1 MTQSSRNQPSKQ
13 KNNWQNIGLQGETV
27 VLHSKLEL
35 LWRLNGE
42 KASLLLSR
50 LSPVN
55 SSLFYLKIGEPRAP
69 RTAAIVNN
77 LLGTKR
83 KWSCNVCVNNIVL
96 VVTVSRYAIHHDNIS
111 NTLAD
116 LLQFWAVAFELCPL
130 LCFRKRYAR
139 KVAKK
144 EVADVF
150 RCYLTNLRRFWIV
163 NFRCVTL
170 WPVTIL
176 QETSRLLSRR
186 FLQDFAIY
194 KRAHFWGM
202 I

>member
-1 MTQSSRNQPSKQ
+1 MTQSPRNQPSKQ
-13 KNNWQNIGLQGETV
+13 TNISKCRPSRWTV

-42 KASLLLSR
+42 KASLLLPR

-55 SSLFYLKIGEPRAP
+55 SSLFFLDNR
-69 RTAAIVNN
+69 RTTQPSGLQRLWTVC
-77 LLGTKR
+77 LGR
-83 KWSCNVCVNNIVL
+83 NASDH
-96 VVTVSRYAIHHDNIS
+96 VTFAFVKVSRYVIHHDNIS

-116 LLQFWAVAFELCPL
+116 QLQLMFWTVAFEFCPL
-130 LCFRKRYAR
+130 HCFRKRYVR
-139 KVAKK
+139 KMAKK

-150 RCYLTNLRRFWIV
+150 RCYLPNLRRFWIV
-163 NFRCVTL
+163 KLPFVTL

-194 KRAHFWGM
+194 NRAHFCDM